1 MDKIKDLVLL
11 GATGSIGEQTIT
23 VCSNNDIV
31 IKAIAFGK
39 NINKALEIIKT
50 CKPEFVCA
58 FSAKE
63 AVDLSNNLELL
74 GFDLPN
80 LEIGYGEEGLKKAIS
95 YSHNIVNAITGI
107 AGLKPTVWSI
117 EQGKNLML
125 ANKESLV
132 VGGELINKLAKEN
145 KVNIVPIDSEHN
157 AIYRLVK
164 NNKSGV
170 SSLITG
176 LFVGTSTTYIL

>member
-50 CKPEFVCA
+50 CKPEFVCT

-74 GFDLPN
+74 GFDLSN
-80 LEIGYGEEGLKKAIS
+80 LEIGYGEEGLKKAKVIS
-95 YSHNIVNAITGI
+95 GGEKVRC
-107 AGLKPTVWSI
+107 
-117 EQGKNLML
+117 ML
-125 ANKESLV
+125 AKMMLTSGNVLLFDENEYSPILIDFIALFLPIWLIIASSNLIV
-132 VGGELINKLAKEN
+132 V
-145 KVNIVPIDSEHN
+145 
-157 AIYRLVK
+157 
-164 NNKSGV
+164 
-170 SSLITG
+170 
-176 LFVGTSTTYIL
+176 